1 MVCTKKIKAVLFDFD
16 MTLVDSSYAIHH
28 CTNLLAGHLGFD
40 QISREKVLSAIGLT
54 IEDSWRMF
62 WGDFRQEWVDFYRA
76 NYREEEQARL
86 KIFPNTL
93 STLERLRMMG
103 IKVGVVSNRR
113 FAKRPVEFMGLTP
126 MLDVVVGLEDV
137 ERAKPEPDSLLKGF
151 EILGVA
157 PSEGLY
163 AGDTDI
169 DMMTTVAAGCRGIGM
184 TTGNFD
190 KRALSEAGAWEVKDD
205 LGEIPLLFA
214 E

>member
-1 MVCTKKIKAVLFDFD
+1 
-16 MTLVDSSYAIHH
+16 
-28 CTNLLAGHLGFD
+28 
-40 QISREKVLSAIGLT
+40 
-54 IEDSWRMF
+54 
-62 WGDFRQEWVDFYRA
+62 
-76 NYREEEQARL
+76 
-86 KIFPNTL
+86 
-93 STLERLRMMG
+93 
-103 IKVGVVSNRR
+103 
-113 FAKRPVEFMGLTP
+113 MGLTP